1 MSKTSGLDFD
11 NGYRL
16 SGVSGILPFS
26 HRQRQRSSAGR
37 ESWMRSKGDENEQTR
52 RRRGLDGRA
61 PRYPVDEFPFL
72 FSFLR
77 RTRSRSSYCFS
88 RSVRSNGQVG
98 LGTVDKHLHAWSG
111 IGTFAQAF
119 CFFFCIGFLH
129 LPA

>member
-1 MSKTSGLDFD
+1 MRTEED
-11 NGYRL
+11 
-16 SGVSGILPFS
+16 
-26 HRQRQRSSAGR
+26 
-37 ESWMRSKGDENEQTR
+37 ESEQTR

-72 FSFLR
+72 SSFLR
-77 RTRSRSSYCFS
+77 RTRSQSSCCFS

-119 CFFFCIGFLH
+119 CFFCIGFLH